1 MDVKKPLVR
10 TQDKR
15 LRSFR
20 QESAGPIK
28 RSAGTSSDQI
38 LLLILKWACF
48 AITILLIL
56 AVGLPFAHI
65 EDSAGSDLHGDSPF
79 CKSSCSW
86 VLNVLY
92 HKDSD
97 LSFNLWLKLGYIPRA
112 ENRSWFSSSQSWCGS
127 FGRVSICSLIAII
140 LSSR

>member
-28 RSAGTSSDQI
+28 RSAGTPSDQI

-97 LSFNLWLKLGYIPRA
+97 LSFNLWLKLCYIQ
-112 ENRSWFSSSQSWCGS
+112 EGIVFV
-127 FGRVSICSLIAII
+127 FI
-140 LSSR
+140 